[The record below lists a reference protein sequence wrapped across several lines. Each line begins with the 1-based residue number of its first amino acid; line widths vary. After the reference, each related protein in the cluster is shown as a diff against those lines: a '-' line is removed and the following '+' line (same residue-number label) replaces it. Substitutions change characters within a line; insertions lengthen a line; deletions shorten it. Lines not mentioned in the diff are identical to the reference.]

1 MTLILNNDDV
11 GKVLTMEITMKA
23 LEKAYQE
30 LFRGE
35 AVCRPRIDI
44 QVPTQDASKIYQ
56 WGTMEGGSMSGYFA
70 IRMKSDVIYE
80 QEYGGARTQEK
91 YCVQPGKFCGLILLV
106 NIHNG
111 EPVALLNDGYLQHMR
126 VGADS
131 GIGVKYMARE
141 DAQVVGMLGS
151 GGMARSHMDAFT
163 LVRKIKRLQVYSPT
177 KEHREQYAKE
187 MAQKFGIEAVAL
199 DRPEDVYKGADIVAG
214 CTDSAVPVVIGKW
227 LEEGTHVTCIG
238 GKPDEDTLKRIDVSL
253 RLGNAPAPWGLPQLS
268 LADEHVTYGA
278 IGTAG
283 DTHQMKRAGKRAHG
297 VIAED
302 RAVLLA
308 DLLSE
313 KRKGGLRPSRS
324 RIRSEVIFRACSFF
338 PLPAGSMSWPRR
350 KALGTRSPP
359 TGCCRT
365 FGIDVCVA
373 SKSGK
378 KREVVME
385 TRLISPHDL
394 RGIVSMEEAVAAVRR
409 GFSDWGTNPE
419 INAPRRRIHI
429 PSGVRVSVHQGGV
442 PSAGATGLMTH
453 CEWVKPLTD
462 HQEYPRLNHPVI
474 VLYDSAE
481 GELKGIIVG
490 EITCS
495 ELPDNVAVTGLRTAA
510 TSAVGTDALA
520 REDAAKIGILG
531 SGGQARNHLLA
542 LAKVRNVQEVRV
554 YSRTGANREK
564 FAAEMSGAL
573 KAER

>member
-11 GKVLTMEITMKA
+11 AKVLTMEITMKA

-44 QVPTQDASKIYQ
+44 QVPTQDANKIYQ

-111 EPVALLNDGYLQHMR
+111 EPVALVNDGYLQHMR

-141 DAQVVGMLGS
+141 DAQVVGMFGS

-199 DRPEDVYKGADIVAG
+199 DRAEDVYKGADIVAG

-313 KRKGGLRPSRS
+313 KRKGRTSPKQVTYSERGNLQGLQ
-324 RIRSEVIFRACSFF
+324 FF
-338 PLPAGSMSWPRR
+338 SVAG
-350 KALGTRSPP
+350 
-359 TGCCRT
+359 
-365 FGIDVCVA
+365 
-373 SKSGK
+373 
-378 KREVVME
+378 
-385 TRLISPHDL
+385 
-394 RGIVSMEEAVAAVRR
+394 
-409 GFSDWGTNPE
+409 
-419 INAPRRRIHI
+419 
-429 PSGVRVSVHQGGV
+429 RVY
-442 PSAGATGLMTH
+442 
-453 CEWVKPLTD
+453 E
-462 HQEYPRLNHPVI
+462 
-474 VLYDSAE
+474 
-481 GELKGIIVG
+481 
-490 EITCS
+490 
-495 ELPDNVAVTGLRTAA
+495 
-510 TSAVGTDALA
+510 
-520 REDAAKIGILG
+520 
-531 SGGQARNHLLA
+531 
-542 LAKVRNVQEVRV
+542 LAK
-554 YSRTGANREK
+554 EK
-564 FAAEMSGAL
+564 GLGHEIPTDWL
-573 KAER
+573 LQDIRD